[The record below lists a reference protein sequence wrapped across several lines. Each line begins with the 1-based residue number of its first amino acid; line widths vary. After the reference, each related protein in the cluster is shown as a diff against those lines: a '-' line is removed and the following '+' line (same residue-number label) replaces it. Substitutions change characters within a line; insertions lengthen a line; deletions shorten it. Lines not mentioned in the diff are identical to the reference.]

1 MSPLPDN
8 GFLGSPEFERIQ
20 RAAHDYLI
28 DRITELGG
36 NFSDMPR
43 ERLARL
49 IRYEVGIFIAN
60 SQIAINEREISA
72 IADALLKE
80 LVGYGPIEDLLN
92 EEAVE
97 DILIN
102 GPHNIIVSRR
112 GVLTREPVHFR
123 DNDHLIGF
131 LRRLLA
137 PLGRRLDESSPMVD
151 ARLPNGG
158 RLNAVIPPLAVDGA
172 AVSIRKFHSG
182 FYTGERMV
190 EVGALSP
197 QLLAF
202 LAHAVRQRCNLLVIG
217 GTSSGK
223 TSMLNVLSNYIPP
236 GERVITVEDTAEL
249 DLQHPHVVKLES
261 RPGGYEGAGQITI
274 RDLVRNSLRMR
285 PDRVVVGEVRGAEV
299 LEMLQA
305 MSTGHDGSMG
315 TLHASSARDAIYRL
329 EMLAGF
335 AGFVGSDLSLRRQVA
350 SAVDL
355 IVQVGRLSD
364 GSRRM
369 LSVTEVTGMD
379 GDMVALQELF
389 RFSSSP
395 TPSWERTETV
405 AQHEKLASWK
415 PETAHA

>member
-1 MSPLPDN
+1 MSTPIG

-20 RAAHDYLI
+20 YAAHDFLI
-28 DRITELGG
+28 DRITELGSS
-36 NFSDMPR
+36 FADWPR
-43 ERLARL
+43 DRL
-49 IRYEVGIFIAN
+49 IRVVRQEVSLFIA
-60 SQIAINEREISA
+60 SRQIAINEREVTA
-72 IADALLKE
+72 IADALIKE

-92 EEAVE
+92 DEAVE

-102 GPHNIIVSRR
+102 GPHSVVVSRR
-112 GVLTREPVHFR
+112 GVLSNEPVRFR
-123 DNDHLIGF
+123 DNEHLVGF

-151 ARLPNGG
+151 ARLPGGG
-158 RLNAVIPPLAVDGA
+158 RLNAIIPPLAVDGA

-197 QLLAF
+197 ELLDF
-202 LAHAVRQRCNLLVIG
+202 LAYAVRQRCNLLVIG
-217 GTSSGK
+217 ATSSGK
-223 TSMLNVLSNYIPP
+223 TSMLNVLSNYIPS
-236 GERVITVEDTAEL
+236 GERVITIEDTAEL

-261 RPGGYEGAGQITI
+261 RPGGYEGAGQVTI

-285 PDRVVVGEVRGAEV
+285 PDRIVVGEVRGAEV

-315 TLHASSARDAIYRL
+315 TLHASSALDALYRL

-335 AGFVGSDLSLRRQVA
+335 AGFAGSDLSLRRQVA

-355 IVQVGRLSD
+355 IVQVGRLAD

-369 LSVTEVTGMD
+369 LSVTELTGMNQ
-379 GDMVALQELF
+379 DMVAMQELF
-389 RFSSSP
+389 RFSASP
-395 TPSWERTETV
+395 APRWERTD
-405 AQHEKLASWK
+405 ARISNGKLAAW
-415 PETAHA
+415 ERIHA

>member
-1 MSPLPDN
+1 MSAPTG

-20 RAAHDYLI
+20 YAAHDFLI
-28 DRITELGG
+28 DRITELGSS
-36 NFSDMPR
+36 FADWPR
-43 ERLARL
+43 DRL
-49 IRYEVGIFIAN
+49 IRVVRQEVGLFVA
-60 SQIAINEREISA
+60 SRQIAINEREVTA
-72 IADALLKE
+72 IADALIKE

-92 EEAVE
+92 DAAVE

-102 GPHNIIVSRR
+102 GPHSIVVSRR
-112 GVLTREPVHFR
+112 GVLTNEPVRFR
-123 DNDHLIGF
+123 DNEHLVGF

-151 ARLPNGG
+151 ARLPGGG
-158 RLNAVIPPLAVDGA
+158 RLNAIIPPLAVDGA

-182 FYTGERMV
+182 FYTGDRMV

-197 QLLAF
+197 ELLDF
-202 LAHAVRQRCNLLVIG
+202 LAYAVRQRCNLLVIG
-217 GTSSGK
+217 ATSSGK
-223 TSMLNVLSNYIPP
+223 TSMLNVLSNYIPS
-236 GERVITVEDTAEL
+236 GERVITIEDTAEL

-285 PDRVVVGEVRGAEV
+285 PDRIVVGEVRGAEV

-315 TLHASSARDAIYRL
+315 TLHASSALDALYRL

-335 AGFVGSDLSLRRQVA
+335 AGFAGSDLSLRRQVA

-355 IVQVGRLSD
+355 IVQVGRLAD

-369 LSVTEVTGMD
+369 LSVTELTGMNQ
-379 GDMVALQELF
+379 DMVAMQELF

-395 TPSWERTETV
+395 TPRWIRTDARISNSKLAPWERI
-405 AQHEKLASWK
+405 
-415 PETAHA
+415 HA

>member
-1 MSPLPDN
+1 MSGAS
-8 GFLGSPEFERIQ
+8 GFVGSPEFERIQ

-36 NFSDMPR
+36 NFSEWPR
-43 ERLARL
+43 DRLARVV
-49 IRYEVGIFIAN
+49 RHEVSVFVTAR
-60 SQIAINEREISA
+60 QIAINEREIGA

-102 GPHNIIVSRR
+102 GPHQVIVSRR
-112 GVLTREPVHFR
+112 GVLTHEPTRFR

-151 ARLPNGG
+151 ARLPDGG
-158 RLNAVIPPLAVDGA
+158 RLNAIIPPLAVDGVT
-172 AVSIRKFHSG
+172 VSIRKFHSG
-182 FYTGERMV
+182 FYTGERMLAI
-190 EVGALSP
+190 GALSP
-197 QLLAF
+197 QLLDF
-202 LAHAVRQRCNLLVIG
+202 LTFAVRQRCNLLVIG

-223 TSMLNVLSNYIPP
+223 TSMLNVLSNYIPA
-236 GERVITVEDTAEL
+236 GERVITIEDTAEL

-285 PDRVVVGEVRGAEV
+285 PDRIVVGEVRGAEV

-315 TLHASSARDAIYRL
+315 TLHASSPLDALYRL

-335 AGFVGSDLSLRRQVA
+335 AGFAGSDLSLRRQVA

-355 IVQVGRLSD
+355 IVQVGRLND
-364 GSRRM
+364 GSRRV
-369 LSVTEVTGMD
+369 LGITEVLGMD
-379 GDMVALQELF
+379 DDMVGMQELF
-389 RFSSSP
+389 RFCP
-395 TPSWERTETV
+395 NPAPHWERTAAPV
-405 AQHEKLASWK
+405 RNAKLADWV
-415 PETAHA
+415 PEHDHA